1 MGMQYYDVIIVGAG
15 LSGIGAAYH
24 LQRQCPGKTF
34 SILEGR
40 DAIGGT
46 WDLFRYPG
54 IRSDSDMYTL
64 GYEFK
69 PWHGGK
75 VLADGPSIRRYVEET
90 AKDSHIIE
98 HIQFNQMVQRA
109 DWDSASATWTVTT
122 EQKDGSIL
130 QHQANMLLLCAG
142 YYNYESGYE
151 PDFPGKE
158 NFKGEYVRPQHWPE
172 SLDYKDKR
180 VVVIGSGATAVTIV
194 PSMAEDVEHI
204 TMLQRSPTYM
214 ANRPQI
220 DRWEQVLGKVL
231 PRKTLYSFIRWKN
244 ATMQRMLYG
253 ATRRW
258 PGAIK
263 KMFLKQ
269 VRKQLPDYDVDT
281 HFTPSYNPWDQRLCA
296 VPENDI
302 FEAIKSGKADV
313 VTDHIDHFT
322 ESGIKLKSGT
332 ELPADIV
339 VAATGLQLVVNGKI
353 KFTRDGEAVDFADTW
368 SYHGTMFT
376 GVPNAVATFG
386 YINASWTLR
395 ADLIANFF
403 CGLMN
408 HMQSKGANTVE
419 PKLRDSDRD
428 MTAKQWIED
437 FPSGYMARSM
447 HLFPK
452 QGDRTPWI
460 NTQNY
465 TYEKR
470 VIGKANYDDGV
481 LTYSTAKTDQNAAA

>member
-1 MGMQYYDVIIVGAG
+1 MQYYDVIIVGAG

-24 LQRQCPGKTF
+24 LQRQCPDKTF
-34 SILEGR
+34 TILEGR

-90 AKDSHIIE
+90 AEDNHIVE

-122 EQKDGSIL
+122 EHKDGSVH

-151 PDFPGKE
+151 PEFPGRE

-172 SLDYKDKR
+172 TLDYRGKR

-214 ANRPQI
+214 ANRPQY
-220 DRWEQVLGKVL
+220 DRFEKVLGAIVPKN
-231 PRKTLYSFIRWKN
+231 TLYRLIRWKN
-244 ATMQRMLYG
+244 ATLQRMLYG

-258 PGAIK
+258 PGTIK
-263 KMFLKQ
+263 RMFLNQ

-281 HFTPSYNPWDQRLCA
+281 HFTPRYNPWDQRLCA
-296 VPENDI
+296 VPDNDF

-322 ESGIKLKSGT
+322 EAGIKLKSGT
-332 ELPADIV
+332 ELPADII

-353 KFTRDGEAVDFADTW
+353 KFTRDGEAINFADTW
-368 SYHGTMFT
+368 SYHGMMFT
-376 GVPNAVATFG
+376 GVPNIVSTFG

-395 ADLIANFF
+395 ADLNANFF
-403 CGLMN
+403 CRLVN
-408 HMQSKGANTVE
+408 HMQSKGANVVE
-419 PKLRDSDRD
+419 PVLRDSDRD
-428 MTAKQWIED
+428 MAPRQWIED

-452 QGDRTPWI
+452 QGDRAPWA

-465 TYEKR
+465 RYEKR
-470 VIGKANYDDGV
+470 VIGKANLDDGV
-481 LTYSTAKTDQNAAA
+481 LTYSTSSIKQNAAA

>member
-1 MGMQYYDVIIVGAG
+1 MQYYDVIIVGAG

-69 PWHGGK
+69 PWHGGR

-90 AKDSHIIE
+90 AEDSHIVE

-109 DWDSASATWTVTT
+109 DWDSGRATWTITT
-122 EQKDGSIL
+122 EQKDGSVQ

-151 PDFPGKE
+151 PEFPGRE
-158 NFKGEYVRPQHWPE
+158 YFKGDYVRPQHWPE
-172 SLDYKDKR
+172 SLDYRGKR

-231 PRKTLYSFIRWKN
+231 PRKMLYSFIRWKN
-244 ATMQRMLYG
+244 ATLQRMLYG

-263 KMFLKQ
+263 KRFLNE

-322 ESGIKLKSGT
+322 ETGIKLKSGT
-332 ELPADIV
+332 ELPADII

-353 KFTRDGEAVDFADTW
+353 KFTLDGEAVDFSDTW
-368 SYHGTMFT
+368 SYHGMMFS
-376 GVPNAVATFG
+376 GVPNLVATFG

-403 CGLMN
+403 CRLLN
-408 HMQSKGANTVE
+408 HTQSKGANTVT
-419 PKLRDSDRD
+419 PQLRESDLE
-428 MTAKQWIED
+428 MTPRQWIED

-452 QGDRTPWI
+452 QGDRTPWM
-460 NTQNY
+460 NTQSY

-470 VIGKANYDDGV
+470 VIGKAKLDDGV
-481 LTYSTAKTDQNAAA
+481 LTYTTSDADQNAAA